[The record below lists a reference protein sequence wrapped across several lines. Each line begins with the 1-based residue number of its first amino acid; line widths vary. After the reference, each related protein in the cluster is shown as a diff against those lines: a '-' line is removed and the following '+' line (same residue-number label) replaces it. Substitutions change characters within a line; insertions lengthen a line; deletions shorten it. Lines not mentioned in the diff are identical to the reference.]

1 MPMTTAL
8 DIWSE
13 DRLNATEPVLQ
24 NEVLSDSDQSD
35 ATLQDEDCPMAME
48 MGKFVAWSV
57 GKWWMVYAAVFS
69 LGFIV
74 GSSLLAVVV
83 VMRNR
88 HKKRGGRIMA
98 V

>member
-1 MPMTTAL
+1 MTTMM

-24 NEVLSDSDQSD
+24 QEVLSDSD
-35 ATLQDEDCPMAME
+35 ATMQDDDCPMAME

-57 GKWWMVYAAVFS
+57 RKWWMVYAAVFS